1 MRTETTN
8 TEIEAR
14 AINAEPWDPP
24 PGMEKRR
31 CPRCDYLFAAP
42 VGAAEPRCPDCVA
55 IGRRRDSR
63 L

>member
-1 MRTETTN
+1 MRTETN

-14 AINAEPWDPP
+14 TINAEPWDPP

-31 CPRCDYLFAAP
+31 CPRCDYFFAAKI
-42 VGAAEPRCPDCVA
+42 GSAEPRCPDCVA
-55 IGRRRDSR
+55 LGRRRANQ